1 MRRWSRGR
9 RIGRR
14 ERKERRRWVR
24 RGREVGKGV
33 GKRGRSIGGGGAT
46 VCLHGVGDGKKL
58 GEGND

>member
-1 MRRWSRGR
+1 M
-9 RIGRR
+9 
-14 ERKERRRWVR
+14 R
-24 RGREVGKGV
+24 RGRELGKGV